1 MWYVYILK
9 CANGV
14 LYTGLT
20 DDLKRRFE
28 EHQSGKGG
36 HYTRFSKPTII
47 LYKEIFENRA
57 QAETREQQIKRWS
70 KAKKLALIR
79 NDKVELRSL
88 SKSRD

>member
-20 DDLKRRFE
+20 DDLKRRFD
-28 EHQSGKGG
+28 EHRRGKGG
-36 HYTRFSKPTII
+36 HYTRFSKPSEI
-47 LYKEIFENRA
+47 LYKEVFESRI
-57 QAETREQQIKRWS
+57 QAEGREQQIKRWS
-70 KAKKLALIR
+70 KAKKLALAK
-79 NDKVELRSL
+79 NDKTELRNL